1 MAEIDNT
8 KDLTKFKAL
17 SFDCYGTLIEWEP
30 GLIEALQ
37 PITSKLP
44 ADHPFA
50 MDPKLALTRFD
61 EFSNE
66 LEATQPTLR
75 YDLNL
80 TTALRKLAADVGLP
94 EDALSRGDLDAIA
107 TGPGRWPA
115 FGDTVEG
122 LRVLKK
128 HYKLIILSNI
138 DNANIQATTSGPL
151 GAVPF
156 DAVYTA
162 EDIGSYKPA
171 PENFE
176 YLFRRA
182 GEELGIKNAGRPGE
196 EGGELLHVARSLRV
210 DHSAAKALGF
220 SSCWISRGGE
230 RKDGQGI
237 GGDYEEMVREGKVSF
252 QWRFDTLGDFAREVA
267 RQFGD
272 E

>member
-1 MAEIDNT
+1 MADIDNT

-37 PITSKLP
+37 PVTSKLP
-44 ADHPFA
+44 ADHSYA
-50 MDPKLALTRFD
+50 KDPKQALLRFD

-66 LEATQPTLR
+66 LERTQPTLK

-94 EDALSRGDLDAIA
+94 EEGSLSQGDLDALA
-107 TGPGRWPA
+107 RGPGRWPA
-115 FGDTVEG
+115 FADTIEA
-122 LRVLKK
+122 LRTLKK

-138 DNANIQATTSGPL
+138 DNANIEATTAGPL
-151 GAVPF
+151 SAVPF

-162 EDIGSYKPA
+162 EEIGSYKPA
-171 PENFE
+171 RANFE

-182 GEELGIKNAGRPGE
+182 RDELGVDAPPG
-196 EGGELLHVARSLRV
+196 GGELLHVARSLRV
-210 DHSAAKALGF
+210 DHSAARALGF

-230 RKDGQGI
+230 KKEGQGI

>member
-1 MAEIDNT
+1 MTEIDNT

-37 PITSKLP
+37 PVTSKLP
-44 ADHPFA
+44 ADHPYA
-50 MDPKLALTRFD
+50 KDPKLALLRFD

-66 LEATQPTLR
+66 LERKQPTLR

-80 TTALRKLAADVGLP
+80 TTALEKLAADVGLP
-94 EDALSRGDLDAIA
+94 EGSLSRDDLDALA
-107 TGPGRWPA
+107 KGPGRWPA
-115 FGDTVEG
+115 FVDTIEA
-122 LRVLKK
+122 LRTLKR

-138 DNANIQATTSGPL
+138 DNANIGATTSGPL
-151 GAVPF
+151 SAVPF

-162 EDIGSYKPA
+162 EEIGSYKPA
-171 PENFE
+171 AANFE

-182 GEELGIKNAGRPGE
+182 RDELGVEDAGPGS
-196 EGGELLHVARSLRV
+196 EGLLHVARSLRV
-210 DHSAAKALGF
+210 DHSAAKAIGF

-230 RKDGQGI
+230 SKKGQGI
-237 GGDYEEMVREGKVSF
+237 GGDYEAMVREGKVSF

>member
-1 MAEIDNT
+1 MADIDNT

-30 GLIEALQ
+30 GLIQALQ
-37 PITSKLP
+37 PVISKLP
-44 ADHPFA
+44 PDHPYA
-50 MDPKLALTRFD
+50 KDPQLALLRFD
-61 EFSNE
+61 HFSNA
-66 LEATQPTLR
+66 LENDQPTLR

-80 TTALRKLAADVGLP
+80 TTALQQLAADAGLP
-94 EDALSRGDLDAIA
+94 DGSLAQAELDGMAH
-107 TGPGRWPA
+107 GPGRWPA
-115 FGDTVEG
+115 FADTIEG
-122 LRVLKK
+122 LATLKR

-138 DNANIQATTSGPL
+138 DNANIAATTAGPL
-151 GAVPF
+151 AAVPF

-171 PENFE
+171 RQNFE

-182 GEELGIKNAGRPGE
+182 RDELGVDVEK
-196 EGGELLHVARSLRV
+196 GELLHVARSLRV

-230 RKDGQGI
+230 KKDGQGI
-237 GGDYEEMVREGKVSF
+237 GGDYEAMVKEGKVSF
-252 QWRFDTLGDFAREVA
+252 QWRFDTIGAFAREVA
-267 RQFGD
+267 KQFGD